1 MVNCARCGSD
11 WCERVSVE
19 LMVFDEMNEWGRYGT
34 DWQNGRAR
42 ELCACARVEHK
53 MCVMR
58 GVRIRSKVVGPAID
72 PKQRLRME
80 GFAMEDFVRI
90 EFFALLMTQY
100 GLNIM
105 ELSPSLS
112 SLFECPINKWNTD
125 PVQSM
130 SERVCMENML
140 VSYITQ
146 QEKKRKWSARHSK
159 LNGRCDVVSLPYFN
173 ILWNKLSWKDCSRIV
188 FIVIVRNQST
198 GECWRRPVLLLSV
211 YMRECNIKFL
221 LRKIDFFFYWLILI
235 LLSKWRPK

>member
-1 MVNCARCGSD
+1 
-11 WCERVSVE
+11 
-19 LMVFDEMNEWGRYGT
+19 
-34 DWQNGRAR
+34 
-42 ELCACARVEHK
+42 

-58 GVRIRSKVVGPAID
+58 GVRIRSTVAGPAID

-130 SERVCMENML
+130 SERVCMKNML

-146 QEKKRKWSARHSK
+146 QEKKENEA
-159 LNGRCDVVSLPYFN
+159 LVTAN
-173 ILWNKLSWKDCSRIV
+173 
-188 FIVIVRNQST
+188 
-198 GECWRRPVLLLSV
+198 
-211 YMRECNIKFL
+211 
-221 LRKIDFFFYWLILI
+221 
-235 LLSKWRPK
+235 